1 MSHKLGLE
9 QHFTLHEEHRPFS
22 IPRRK
27 PGQTVRCQSMEAST
41 LAMHLPDVPLQDYHA
56 PKFERDTRTRVW
68 LIIDLNHRIG
78 LRQPCLSS
86 PQRLRPGLVR
96 CWAAVLHRAEYGMNS
111 WDLTQQLR
119 MRGQSSAC
127 ANKQPEGSENE
138 EKRSLFFLGKA
149 SLSRTPVYGPPM
161 FLCACHV
168 GNMDSE
174 ITMAHHG
181 TSNGTELDYLHR
193 SIYIGARQPLPR
205 ECKQRPKLDR
215 RRSTRLTTQ
224 VSLSHFRERLRDLN

>member
-138 EKRSLFFLGKA
+138 EKRSLFFWARRHFPGHLF
-149 SLSRTPVYGPPM
+149 TDH
-161 FLCACHV
+161 LCFFVHV
-168 GNMDSE
+168 MWETWTQKSPWP
-174 ITMAHHG
+174 IMAQAM
-181 TSNGTELDYLHR
+181 ELNWT
-193 SIYIGARQPLPR
+193 IYIDLSTLVPGNHFQENASNAQNWIGVD
-205 ECKQRPKLDR
+205 RPD
-215 RRSTRLTTQ
+215 
-224 VSLSHFRERLRDLN
+224 